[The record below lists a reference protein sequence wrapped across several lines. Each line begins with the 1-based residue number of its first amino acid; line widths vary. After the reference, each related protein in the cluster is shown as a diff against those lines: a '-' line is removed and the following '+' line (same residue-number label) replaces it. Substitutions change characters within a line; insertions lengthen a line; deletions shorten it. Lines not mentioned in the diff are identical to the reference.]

1 MAIVRRLVLDILKPH
16 QPNVLTFSNAIADV
30 ADCAVK
36 VVVLEVDEHTETL
49 RVEIEG
55 DNLDFA
61 TIEKAIADAGA
72 SLHSIDEVAVVSKG
86 GEA

>member
-55 DNLDFA
+55 DSLDFA
-61 TIEKAIADAGA
+61 AIEKAIADAGA
-72 SLHSIDEVAVVSKG
+72 SLHSIDEVAVVSES